1 MNTLALRFL
10 VLVIALMLALAG
22 CDRPADKTARPDF
35 VSGASQPVGA
45 GADRITF
52 VSAGMHLYLEE
63 IVSTGHVIWAMD
75 FIGPDTMIFTERQ
88 GAVRLLALHTGK
100 LSELSGGPAV
110 MATDSGGLFDVLV
123 DPNFSN
129 NQFIYFTY
137 VKGLGDPGGR
147 STVAVARSRKH
158 GDTLTNTV
166 DFFVA
171 NNPSADHAHWGSR
184 IVMDSNRRLF
194 FSSGDRH
201 VADDA
206 QRLSSHGGKVLRIDA
221 EGTVPNDNPFVGQ
234 PDAMPEIWSYGH
246 RNPQGLAIQPGTGL
260 LFEQEHGPTGGDE
273 INIIKKGNNYGW
285 PVITYGKDIWGGQ
298 LPEGTEK
305 AGMEQPL
312 RYFNPGIAPSGIAFY
327 AGNTLPGWQ
336 GSVFSSTLRGYVV
349 RLELDRGVV
358 TAEERLLSAW
368 GERIRDVAEGPDGNL
383 YLATESGKIARVVR
397 VKE

>member
-1 MNTLALRFL
+1 MNTLELRLL
-10 VLVIALMLALAG
+10 VLAVALISALAG
-22 CDRPADKTARPDF
+22 CDRPAVQTAVPDV
-35 VSGASQPVGA
+35 VSGASQPAGT

-52 VSAGMHLYLEE
+52 VSAGMNLVLEE
-63 IVSTGHVIWAMD
+63 LVSTGHVIWAMD
-75 FIGPDTMIFTERQ
+75 FIGPRTMIFTERQ
-88 GAVRLLALHTGK
+88 GAVRLLALDTGR
-100 LSELSGGPAV
+100 LGELGGGPAV
-110 MATDSGGLFDVLV
+110 MVADSGGLFDVLV
-123 DPNFSN
+123 DPDFSK
-129 NQFIYFTY
+129 NQLIYFTY
-137 VKGLGDPGGR
+137 VKGLGDPGSR
-147 STVAVARSRKH
+147 STAAVARSRKH

-166 DFFVA
+166 DLFVA

-184 IVMDSNRRLF
+184 IVMDNNRRLF
-194 FSSGDRH
+194 FTSGDRH

-206 QRLSSHGGKVLRIDA
+206 QRLGSHGGKVLRID
-221 EGTVPNDNPFVGQ
+221 EDGHVPKDNPFVGR

-273 INIIKKGNNYGW
+273 INVIENGKNYGW
-285 PVITYGKDIWGGQ
+285 PVITHGKDIWGGQ

-312 RYFNPGIAPSGIAFY
+312 RYFTPGIAPTGIAFY

-368 GERIRDVAEGPDGNL
+368 GERIRDVAQGPDGNL

-397 VKE
+397 AKE